1 MACRLTVWCQLLI
14 HCPAEMRAWWRGGE
28 ERKAEGQHGWQTMP
42 DRDLDQASGRKELQ
56 CKNRLVNSPDCIGYM
71 PDMIKVT

>member
-1 MACRLTVWCQLLI
+1 MVERW
-14 HCPAEMRAWWRGGE
+14 GGK
-28 ERKAEGQHGWQTMP
+28 KADRQHGWQTMP
-42 DRDLDQASGRKELQ
+42 DRDLDQASGRKKLQ